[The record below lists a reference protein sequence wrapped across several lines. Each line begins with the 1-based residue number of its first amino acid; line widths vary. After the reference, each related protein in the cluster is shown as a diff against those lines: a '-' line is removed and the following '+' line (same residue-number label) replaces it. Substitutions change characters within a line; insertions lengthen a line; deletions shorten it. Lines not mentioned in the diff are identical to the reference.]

1 MNSQEIFNIIQDEA
15 QYIEYFGLR
24 ALTINSET
32 GEYEEVEIGGTVRN
46 SYVWDDGDNTGEAL
60 DGTSAIKINEAD
72 MDEIENAIAEMGPYL
87 SNAKQVVLLG
97 SDDAEPG
104 EDNHERIMKNSKV
117 LAIWNI

>member
-46 SYVWDDGDNTGEAL
+46 RYVWKDGDNTGEAL